1 VPHDGAHYAPRGVK
15 LLAVNA
21 VHVPGEV
28 ELRLLDAARHMR
40 DHGWET
46 TFSTPGD
53 GPLAEAGF
61 PWIHLDVGGLGQGE
75 GARAVASW
83 PRALRLA
90 QRFDVVYLNSTVC
103 GRLLPALRGTH
114 SVLHVHV
121 LVDRIPRHWHQAD
134 VVLADGAAVAERLDG
149 LPARVV
155 NPPDGDDPTA
165 RQAYAER
172 LAHLIAPA

>member
-1 VPHDGAHYAPRGVK
+1 VN
-15 LLAVNA
+15 LLVVNA
-21 VHVPGEV
+21 VDEPGEP
-28 ELRLLDAARHMR
+28 ELRLLDAARR
-40 DHGWET
+40 LRGAGWYT

-53 GPLAEAGF
+53 GPLRDAGF
-61 PWIHLDVGGLGQGE
+61 PWLRLDVGGPDQGE

-114 SVLHVHV
+114 AVLHVHHP
-121 LVDRIPRHWHQAD
+121 VDRVPRHWHSAS

-149 LPARVV
+149 LRAHVVVPPA
-155 NPPDGDDPTA
+155 DDAAAT
-165 RQAYAER
+165 REAYAER
-172 LAHLIAPA
+172 LAALISP

>member
-1 VPHDGAHYAPRGVK
+1 VNV
-15 LLAVNA
+15 LAVNDTD
-21 VHVPGEV
+21 VPGEP
-28 ELRLLDAARHMR
+28 ELRLIDALRR
-40 DHGWET
+40 LREQGWEAT
-46 TFSTPGD
+46 VSTPGD
-53 GPLAEAGF
+53 GPLENCAL
-61 PWIHLDVGGLGQGE
+61 PWVHLDVGGLEQGE

-103 GRLLPALRGTH
+103 GRLLPALRGTY

-134 VVLADGAAVAERLDG
+134 VVLADGPEVAERLSG

-155 NPPDGDDPTA
+155 VPPAGDDPGQ
-165 RQAYAER
+165 REQYAQR
-172 LAHLIAPA
+172 LAELIAPTP

>member
-1 VPHDGAHYAPRGVK
+1 MN

-21 VHVPGEV
+21 VDVPGEP
-28 ELRLLDAARHMR
+28 ELRLLDAARR
-40 DHGWET
+40 LREHGWEIT
-46 TFSTPGD
+46 VSSPGE
-53 GPLAEAGF
+53 GPLCEGF
-61 PWIHLDVGGLGQGE
+61 PWVHLDVGGLGAGE

-114 SVLHVHV
+114 AVLHVHV
-121 LVDRIPRHWHQAD
+121 LVDRVPRHWHQAD

-149 LPARVV
+149 LDARVV
-155 NPPDGDDPTA
+155 DPPASDDPAA
-165 RQAYAER
+165 RAAYAER
-172 LAHLIAPA
+172 LAALIAP